1 MIGGASRLIFLNGL
15 ERQAGA
21 VIQDDRG
28 VSILGVVPARAR
40 IPLSAISVSER
51 GMA

>member
-15 ERQAGA
+15 EGQAAA
-21 VIQDDRG
+21 VIEDHRG
-28 VSILGVVPARAR
+28 VSILGVVPAPR